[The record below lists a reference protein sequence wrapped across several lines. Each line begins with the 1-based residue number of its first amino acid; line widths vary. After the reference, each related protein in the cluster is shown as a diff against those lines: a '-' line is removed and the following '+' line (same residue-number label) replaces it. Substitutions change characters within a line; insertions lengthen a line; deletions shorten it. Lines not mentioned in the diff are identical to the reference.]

1 MTGPPF
7 TSATATTVTHDGR
20 TLVAFAGCNYLGLA
34 QHPQLLTAAAA
45 AIPRFGLSTSASRHT
60 SGHTALHEHLE
71 RDIARHLASDDAL
84 LLPDGYIANLAALQ
98 ALAAIGI
105 THALIDERA
114 HQSLRDAATM
124 AGLTIRAF
132 ATTDPED
139 ARAQAASLP
148 LGRFAILTDGVFTTD
163 GRLAPLP
170 ELAAINAPLLVD
182 DCHGFGIVG
191 PAGAGTPALLGIGNH
206 PSLITTST
214 LAKGIG
220 CGGGFVAGSA
230 AFVRT
235 ARARSSA
242 FICTT
247 PTAPPLVAAAIE
259 ALRIARTD
267 DARRARLAHNIAAV
281 RALLLALNLPTH
293 DADTPIFAFAPSADL
308 GPIEASLKAS
318 GVYIP
323 LMDYPHG
330 PAPRF
335 FRLSVNAEHTD
346 ADLKALHTALESALA
361 PAIGV
366 PSRHA

>member
-7 TSATATTVTHDGR
+7 TAATSTSVTIDGR
-20 TLVAFAGCNYLGLA
+20 SLVAFAGCNYLGLA
-34 QHPQLLTAAAA
+34 QHPQVLDAAAA

-60 SGHTALHEHLE
+60 SGHTVLHEHLE
-71 RDIARHLASDDAL
+71 RDVARHLAADDAL

-98 ALAAIGI
+98 ALAATGI
-105 THALIDERA
+105 THALIDQRA

-124 AGLTIRAF
+124 AGLTIRPF
-132 ATTDPED
+132 ATGDAHD
-139 ARAQAASLP
+139 ARSHAASLP
-148 LGRFAILTDGVFTTD
+148 AGRFAILTDGVFTTD
-163 GRLAPLP
+163 GRIAPLQA
-170 ELAAINAPLLVD
+170 LARLNAPLLVD
-182 DCHGFGIVG
+182 ECHGFGIVG
-191 PAGAGTPALLGIGNH
+191 PAGAGTPALLGLAAH
-206 PSLITTST
+206 PNLITTST

-220 CGGGFVAGSA
+220 AGGGFVAGNA

-235 ARARSSA
+235 ARQQSSA
-242 FICTT
+242 FIGTT

-267 DARRARLAHNIAAV
+267 DARRARLAHNITAV
-281 RALLLALNLPTH
+281 RDILLSLNLPTH
-293 DADTPIFAFAPSADL
+293 DADTPIFAFSPNHDL
-308 GPIEASLKAS
+308 NRIDAALKAQ

-335 FRLSVNAEHTD
+335 FRLSLNAEHTD
-346 ADLKALHTALESALA
+346 ADLKSLHTALESALA